1 MEEKNKRI
9 PVSPKDLFKAFKS
22 LFDESPEQFVII
34 WFGGNNKII
43 DFHIAASSPTE
54 NILKGAMAP
63 IATGAAVLQG
73 RSRNSE
79 ISKEDIDFAKKLS
92 HYGKEIGLELYDYI
106 IITGD
111 NFTSFAER
119 RLL

>member
-9 PVSPKDLFKAFKS
+9 PVSPKDLFESFKS
-22 LFDESPEQFVII
+22 LFEEYPEQLVII
-34 WFGGNNKII
+34 WFGGNGKII

-79 ISKEDIDFAKKLS
+79 ISKEDVDFARRLS
-92 HYGKEIGLELYDYI
+92 HYGKEMGLKLYDYI
-106 IITGD
+106 IISGD
-111 NFTSFAER
+111 DVTSLAER